1 MGSYED
7 LVTNY
12 RFRVWIENQEVS
24 FSKISGL
31 HMEVKTRMISKG
43 GTAQITAVPSK
54 NPRMLKLQRGA
65 YKDGT
70 SLLDKLRPG
79 MYLEQGII
87 IAVLGRTGE
96 IVMEYAVDNA
106 FVSRW
111 EISDIDALSG
121 QILIDTFEV
130 VYTDLSIL
138 NKTGA
143 KWKNGE

>member
-1 MGSYED
+1 MGLHED

-12 RFRVWIENQEVS
+12 RFRVWIENREVS

-31 HMEVKTRMISKG
+31 NMEVKTRMMSKG
-43 GTAQITAVPSK
+43 GTAQITAVPAK
-54 NPRMLKLQRGA
+54 NPPMLKLQRGA

-96 IVMEYAVDNA
+96 IVMEYAIDNA

-121 QILIDTFEV
+121 QVLIDTFEV
-130 VYTDLSIL
+130 AYTDLSIL

>member
-1 MGSYED
+1 MGLHED
-7 LVTNY
+7 LVVNY

-24 FSKISGL
+24 FSKVSGL
-31 HMEVKTRMISKG
+31 NMEVKTRMISKG
-43 GTAQITAVPSK
+43 GTAQITAVPAK

-96 IVMEYAVDNA
+96 IVMEYAIDNA

-121 QILIDTFEV
+121 QVLIRLRWLIRISAF
-130 VYTDLSIL
+130 
-138 NKTGA
+138 
-143 KWKNGE
+143 